1 MSLQRKRNKSSYLY
15 EMISCLINY
24 QENSSEITV
33 KMYNF
38 TSIKFGNSLQ
48 TLTMPSRLHEASMKF
63 FFTVKQKLV
72 KSL

>member
-1 MSLQRKRNKSSYLY
+1 MSLQRERNKSSYLY
-15 EMISCLINY
+15 EMISHLINY
-24 QENSSEITV
+24 QENSSETTV

-38 TSIKFGNSLQ
+38 TSSKFGNNLQSL
-48 TLTMPSRLHEASMKF
+48 TIPSHLHEASVKF